1 MNSLN
6 NFNETDRDYSLA
18 PTDDLIRFRRSM
30 VKVTAGYRGQ
40 IFWMPYLTNYL
51 ISLDETYSE

>member
-40 IFWMPYLTNYL
+40 IF
-51 ISLDETYSE
+51 